1 MPFMFNKTAW
11 FVPVLALLSVGLSSA
26 RTNAQTTFD
35 FDTFYDTTVVL
46 EPLPLT
52 PQVTKA
58 TITGTNPNA
67 PYGLTNFSSLNYSQ
81 FNPATDTF
89 TFIPDAAKFG
99 VEGLPVGMDMYFGS
113 GEDKLFGLSD
123 ATAVIDSANNLLNGT
138 GTVTITGGGG
148 RFAGATGT
156 FSFNESEPLN
166 EDPTAPL
173 KGRAFIKGTFQVPQ
187 PVPEPKTDMGLVGVA
202 VVGVGLLSRYRHRS
216 KPSFWN

>member
-11 FVPVLALLSVGLSSA
+11 FVPVTLALLGVGISSP

-46 EPLPLT
+46 KPLT
-52 PQVTKA
+52 PQLTEA
-58 TITGTNPNA
+58 TITGTNANA

-81 FNPATDTF
+81 FNPATGTF

-99 VEGLPVGMDMYFGS
+99 VEGLPLGMDMYFGS
-113 GEDKLFGLSD
+113 GEDKLFGLSN

-148 RFAGATGT
+148 RFTGATGT

-166 EDPTAPL
+166 ADPTAPL

-187 PVPEPKTDMGLVGVA
+187 RVPEPKTDMGLVGVA
-202 VVGVGLLSRYRHRS
+202 VVGVGLLSRYRN
-216 KPSFWN
+216 KISFLN